1 MIDFSRR
8 AAARFANKQDQ
19 TPPVDGLRLETKPRG
34 KPMAKSD
41 GGILS
46 RWTLKTGPVGSGG
59 VIAPDERLPMGQTIA
74 LGLQHVVAMFGAT
87 VLAPLLMGF
96 DPNVS
101 ILFSGISTIIFFFF
115 TGGRL
120 PSYLGSSFSFIAV
133 VIAATAYA
141 GSGPNA
147 NIGLALGGIIA
158 CGALYA
164 IIGLIVM
171 KSGIGWIEALMPPVV
186 TGAIV
191 AVIGLNLAPI
201 AVKGVSASG
210 FDAFIGLFTVVAVGV
225 IAVYTKGTVQR
236 LPILLGGLAAYIVY
250 AVLANGAG
258 MGKPVD
264 FSGVANAAWI
274 GMPNFTAPVFDAK
287 AMLLIAPVAII
298 LVAENLGHVKAIGV
312 MTGRNLDPLLGK
324 AFLGDGVAT
333 MVSGFGG
340 GTGMTTYAENMGVMA
355 VTKIFSTLVFLV
367 AAAFAI
373 LLGFSPK
380 FGALIL
386 TIPGPVLGGLAL
398 VVFGLISATAGR
410 IWVENKVDFSNARNL
425 ITVGVALTVGAGD
438 LMLKFGGFSLGGIG
452 TATFGAIILYQILNG
467 RSANT

>member
-1 MIDFSRR
+1 
-8 AAARFANKQDQ
+8 
-19 TPPVDGLRLETKPRG
+19 
-34 KPMAKSD
+34 MAKSD

-46 RWTLKTGPVGSGG
+46 RWTLKTGG

-171 KSGIGWIEALMPPVV
+171 KSGIGWIETLMPPVV

-210 FDAFIGLFTVVAVGV
+210 FDAFVGLFTVVAVGV

-258 MGKPVD
+258 MGKPID
-264 FSGVANAAWI
+264 FSGVMNAAWI

-355 VTKIFSTLVFLV
+355 VTKIFSTLVFLI

-467 RSANT
+467 RSADK

>member
-1 MIDFSRR
+1 
-8 AAARFANKQDQ
+8 
-19 TPPVDGLRLETKPRG
+19 
-34 KPMAKSD
+34 MAQSD
-41 GGILS
+41 GGFLS
-46 RWTLKTGPVGSGG
+46 RWTLKTGG

-101 ILFSGISTIIFFFF
+101 ILFSGISTLIFFFV
-115 TGGRL
+115 TGGKL

-147 NIGLALGGIIA
+147 NIGVALGGIIA
-158 CGALYA
+158 CGAVYA

-171 KSGIGWIEALMPPVV
+171 KSGIGWIETLMPPVV

-201 AVKGVSASG
+201 AVKGISASG
-210 FDAFIGLFTVVAVGV
+210 FDSFIGLFTVVAVGV
-225 IAVYTKGTVQR
+225 VAVYTRGTAQR
-236 LPILLGGLAAYIVY
+236 LPILLGGLAAYILY
-250 AVLANGAG
+250 AVLANGMG
-258 MGKPVD
+258 MGKAID
-264 FSGVANAAWI
+264 FSGVMNAAWI
-274 GMPNFTAPVFDAK
+274 GMPNFTAPVFDVK
-287 AMLLIAPVAII
+287 AMALIAPVAII

-324 AFLGDGVAT
+324 AFLGDGIAT
-333 MVSGFGG
+333 MVSGAGG

-355 VTKIFSTLVFLV
+355 VTKIFSTLLFIV
-367 AAAFAI
+367 AALFAI

-467 RSANT
+467 KQSDIK

>member
-1 MIDFSRR
+1 
-8 AAARFANKQDQ
+8 
-19 TPPVDGLRLETKPRG
+19 
-34 KPMAKSD
+34 MAQSD
-41 GGILS
+41 GGFLS
-46 RWTLKTGPVGSGG
+46 RWTLKTGG

-101 ILFSGISTIIFFFF
+101 ILFSGISTLIFFFV

-147 NIGLALGGIIA
+147 NIGVALSGIIA
-158 CGALYA
+158 CGAVYA

-171 KSGIGWIEALMPPVV
+171 KSGIGWIETLMPPVV

-225 IAVYTKGTVQR
+225 VAVYTSGTVQR
-236 LPILLGGLAAYIVY
+236 LPILLGGLAAYVVY
-250 AVLANGAG
+250 AALANGMG
-258 MGKPVD
+258 MGKPID

-274 GMPNFTAPVFDAK
+274 GMPNFTAPVFDAR
-287 AMLLIAPVAII
+287 AMALIAPVAIV

-324 AFLGDGVAT
+324 AFLGDGIAT
-333 MVSGFGG
+333 MVSGAGG

-355 VTKIFSTLVFLV
+355 VTKIFSTLIFIV
-367 AAAFAI
+367 AALFAI

-467 RSANT
+467 RSDAK

>member
-1 MIDFSRR
+1 
-8 AAARFANKQDQ
+8 
-19 TPPVDGLRLETKPRG
+19 
-34 KPMAKSD
+34 MAQSD
-41 GGILS
+41 GGFLS
-46 RWTLKTGPVGSGG
+46 RWTLKTGG

-101 ILFSGISTIIFFFF
+101 ILFSGISTLIFFFV

-147 NIGLALGGIIA
+147 NIGVALGGIIA
-158 CGALYA
+158 CGAVYA

-171 KSGIGWIEALMPPVV
+171 KSGIGWIETLMPPVV

-225 IAVYTKGTVQR
+225 VAVYTSGTVQR
-236 LPILLGGLAAYIVY
+236 LPILLGGLAAYVVY
-250 AVLANGAG
+250 AALANGMG
-258 MGKPVD
+258 MGKPID

-287 AMLLIAPVAII
+287 AMALIAPVAII

-324 AFLGDGVAT
+324 AFLGDGIAT
-333 MVSGFGG
+333 MVSGAGG

-355 VTKIFSTLVFLV
+355 VTKIFSTLIFIV
-367 AAAFAI
+367 AALFAI

-467 RSANT
+467 RSDAK

>member
-1 MIDFSRR
+1 
-8 AAARFANKQDQ
+8 
-19 TPPVDGLRLETKPRG
+19 
-34 KPMAKSD
+34 MAQSD
-41 GGILS
+41 GGFLS
-46 RWTLKTGPVGSGG
+46 RWTLKTGG
-59 VIAPDERLPMGQTIA
+59 VIAPDERLPMGQTVA

-101 ILFSGISTIIFFFF
+101 ILFSGISTLIFFFV
-115 TGGRL
+115 TGGKL

-147 NIGLALGGIIA
+147 NIGVALGGIIA

-171 KSGIGWIEALMPPVV
+171 KSGIGWIETLMPPVV

-225 IAVYTKGTVQR
+225 VAVYTSGTVQR
-236 LPILLGGLAAYIVY
+236 LPILLGGLAAYILY
-250 AVLANGAG
+250 AVLANGMG
-258 MGKPVD
+258 MGKPID
-264 FSGVANAAWI
+264 FTGVMNAAWI

-287 AMLLIAPVAII
+287 AMALIAPVAII

-324 AFLGDGVAT
+324 AFLGDGIAT
-333 MVSGFGG
+333 MVSGAGG

-355 VTKIFSTLVFLV
+355 VTKIFSTLVFIV
-367 AAAFAI
+367 AGLFAI

-467 RSANT
+467 RPNSK

>member
-1 MIDFSRR
+1 
-8 AAARFANKQDQ
+8 
-19 TPPVDGLRLETKPRG
+19 
-34 KPMAKSD
+34 MAKSD

-46 RWTLKTGPVGSGG
+46 RWTLKTGG
-59 VIAPDERLPMGQTIA
+59 VIAPDERLPVGQTIA

-141 GSGPNA
+141 GSGPNP

-171 KSGIGWIEALMPPVV
+171 KSGIGWIETLMPPVV

-210 FDAFIGLFTVVAVGV
+210 FDAFVGLFTVVAVGV

-258 MGKPVD
+258 MGKPID
-264 FSGVANAAWI
+264 FSGVMNAAWI

-355 VTKIFSTLVFLV
+355 VTKIFSTLVFLI

-467 RSANT
+467 KKANQ